1 MHAKWVIVFAQLLSG
16 GENHG
21 VHTFLVRI
29 RNEDMSVVPGTRIED
44 MGHKI
49 GCNGVD
55 NGKLCVALLPVVHAA
70 DHRSWAVALTLLCV
84 SASGGSTTSAFREA

>member
-1 MHAKWVIVFAQLLSG
+1 MFAQLLSG

-55 NGKLCVALLPVVHAA
+55 NGKLYVVLLLAARPLLWVCDTHGCCTRHLDQVV
-70 DHRSWAVALTLLCV
+70 
-84 SASGGSTTSAFREA
+84 

>member
-1 MHAKWVIVFAQLLSG
+1 MFAQLLSG

-55 NGKLCVALLPVVHAA
+55 NGKLYVLL
-70 DHRSWAVALTLLCV
+70 
-84 SASGGSTTSAFREA
+84 SA